1 MNKQEFLK
9 NLRSSLSNLPQEE
22 IEERIIFYCEMID
35 DRIEEGLSE
44 EEAVAA
50 VSTADETLTQSTNEQ
65 PTPTPKT
72 KRKFKSWEIILLIL
86 GSPIWFSLLIAA
98 FAVAIAVYASLWAV
112 LVSLWAAFG
121 AVAGSALSCIV
132 VGVGLACTDKV
143 LIGIASIGVGIA
155 LAGLSIFFF
164 YGSLAATKGSIFL
177 TKKIF
182 RLIFNKKEASK

>member
-22 IEERIIFYCEMID
+22 IEERIIFYSEMID

-50 VSTADETLTQSTNEQ
+50 VSTADETFTHSTNEQ
-65 PTPTPKT
+65 PTPTSTPKT
-72 KRKFKSWEIILLIL
+72 KRKLRSWEIILLIL
-86 GSPIWFSLLIAA
+86 GSPVWFSLLIAA
-98 FAVAIAVYASLWAV
+98 FAVVIAIY
-112 LVSLWAAFG
+112 VSLWSAFV
-121 AVAGSALSCIV
+121 AVASSALSCIIL
-132 VGVGLACTDKV
+132 GVLLAFSGKA
-143 LIGIASIGVGIA
+143 LIGVASIGVGIA

-177 TKKIF
+177 TKKLF
-182 RLIFNKKEASK
+182 QLNKKEASK

>member
-50 VSTADETLTQSTNEQ
+50 VSTTDETLTQSANEQ
-65 PTPTPKT
+65 PTPKT

-98 FAVAIAVYASLWAV
+98 FAVAIAVY
-112 LVSLWAAFG
+112 VSLWSAFV
-121 AVAGSALSCIV
+121 AVASSALSCIIL
-132 VGVGLACTDKV
+132 GVLLAFSGKALMGV
-143 LIGIASIGVGIA
+143 ASIGVGIA
-155 LAGLSIFFF
+155 LVGLSIFFF
-164 YGSLAATKGSIFL
+164 YGSLATTKGSIFL
-177 TKKIF
+177 TKKLF
-182 RLIFNKKEASK
+182 QLNKKEASK

>member
-44 EEAVAA
+44 EEAVSA
-50 VSTADETLTQSTNEQ
+50 VSTADETITQSTNEQ

-98 FAVAIAVYASLWAV
+98 FAVAIAVYASLWA
-112 LVSLWAAFG
+112 AFV
-121 AVAGSALSCIV
+121 AVASSALSCIIL
-132 VGVGLACTDKV
+132 GVLLAFSGKA
-143 LIGIASIGVGIA
+143 LIGVASIGVGIA
-155 LAGLSIFFF
+155 LVGLSIFFF

>member
-22 IEERIIFYCEMID
+22 IEERIIFYSEMID

-44 EEAVAA
+44 EEAVSA
-50 VSTADETLTQSTNEQ
+50 VSTVDETLTQSTNEQ
-65 PTPTPKT
+65 PTPTSTPKT
-72 KRKFKSWEIILLIL
+72 KRKLRSWEIILLIL
-86 GSPIWFSLLIAA
+86 GSPIWFSLLIAV
-98 FAVAIAVYASLWAV
+98 FAVVIAIY
-112 LVSLWAAFG
+112 VSLWSAFV

-132 VGVGLACTDKV
+132 VGVGLACTGKALMGV
-143 LIGIASIGVGIA
+143 ASIGVGIA

-177 TKKIF
+177 TKKLF
-182 RLIFNKKEASK
+182 QLNKKEASK